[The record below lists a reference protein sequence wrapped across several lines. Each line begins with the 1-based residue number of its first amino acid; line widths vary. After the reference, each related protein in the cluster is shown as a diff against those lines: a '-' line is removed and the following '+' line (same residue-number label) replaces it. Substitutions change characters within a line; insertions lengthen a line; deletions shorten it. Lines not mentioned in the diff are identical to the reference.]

1 MNLRTGLRSALA
13 ATMLASVPWLAVA
26 QTAPAPANTPTTG
39 ATAGTPAQSVART
52 REDVSREVREAMRA
66 GSWRCLT
73 NSRGWC
79 RAPVATASKDGAK

>member
-39 ATAGTPAQSVART
+39 ATAGTPGHSVART
-52 REDVSREVREAMRA
+52 RDDVSREVREAMRA

-73 NSRGWC
+73 NNRGWC
-79 RAPVATASKDGAK
+79 STPVDTVRKDGAK